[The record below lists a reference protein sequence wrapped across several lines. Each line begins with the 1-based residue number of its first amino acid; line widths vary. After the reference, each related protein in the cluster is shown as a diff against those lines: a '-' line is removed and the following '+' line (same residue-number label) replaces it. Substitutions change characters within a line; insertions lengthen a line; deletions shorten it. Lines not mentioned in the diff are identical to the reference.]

1 MGSNLLILFATSF
14 LLQLPQSTSR
24 PNRTLPQRDSI
35 ESEDAQGAGI
45 AYERLSDA
53 LGYNR
58 VQGLSIGAG
67 YRLPAASQT
76 HLYTTV
82 RYGLSDDRI
91 TGRISLVHHAGRT
104 RYSLSGYDDIAD
116 VDPFANGESLNN
128 SVNALFAGHDNGDY
142 LLAQGGTVSVE
153 TELDPT
159 LELVVTARV
168 ERERSVTRAAISE
181 INDFLGGSGEFP
193 PNPAITEGTFSVFS
207 AGITG
212 LRRTRWKV
220 VLELLAGP
228 VPAIPRMHAE
238 VRRSLGWHRGIVL
251 HLKGGIG
258 TQPSQPQMLFR
269 LGGLSTVRG
278 FEYGTLRGPS
288 FWSAQLD
295 VTPLRG
301 RIRPVVFID
310 AGQAAE
316 PSSLFSSSALVGA
329 GAGLSLLSGLIR
341 LEFSRPVSPDIGGK
355 IRFDLV
361 VEAGR

>member
-14 LLQLPQSTSR
+14 LVQLPQSTTQSN
-24 PNRTLPQRDSI
+24 PTQRDSS

-76 HLYTTV
+76 HLYTTI
-82 RYGLSDDRI
+82 RYGLSDDRV
-91 TGRISLVHHAGRT
+91 TGRMSLVHHAGRT
-104 RYSLSGYDDIAD
+104 RYSLSGYDDIDD
-116 VDPFANGESLNN
+116 VDPFAPGQSLNN
-128 SVNALFAGHDNGDY
+128 SLNALFVAHDNGDY
-142 LLAQGGTVSVE
+142 LLAQGGAVSVE
-153 TELDPT
+153 TELNPT
-159 LELVVTARV
+159 LELAVTARV
-168 ERERSVTRAAISE
+168 ERERSVARAAASE
-181 INDFLGGSGEFP
+181 LNDFLGGSGQFP
-193 PNPAITEGTFSVFS
+193 PNPSITEGTFERFS
-207 AGITG
+207 ASLSG
-212 LRRTRWKV
+212 LRRTRWNV
-220 VLELLAGP
+220 VLEVLTGP
-228 VPAIPRMHAE
+228 VPAIPRMHAD
-238 VRRSLGWHRGIVL
+238 VRRNLGWRGVAL

-278 FEYGTLRGPS
+278 FEYGTFRGPS
-288 FWSAQLD
+288 FWAAQLD
-295 VTPLRG
+295 VAPLRG

-310 AGQAAE
+310 AGQAGE
-316 PSSLFSSSALVGA
+316 PSSLFSNQALVGA
-329 GAGLSLLSGLIR
+329 GAGLSLLSGLVR